1 MLDAIYSSLS
11 ALHSQQ
17 VRLDI
22 TSNNLANVNTGAFKK
37 KRATFSELVYPQT
50 TDRATAFNASIPER
64 TRITG
69 GFGTYI
75 QQIRSD
81 FVSGDLNQTG
91 RTLDVAIQGTGFFE
105 VEKTDGSLLY
115 TRHGSLTV
123 NSEGELVSA
132 TGLPLSDGIRVPTD
146 ATAIAIGKDGL
157 VLASVPDEA
166 QPIELGQIMLANF
179 TNAEGLETAGD
190 GLFRATDQSGQAFKL
205 IPGESGLG
213 LLQQGFLEAS
223 NVDFVEE
230 MVELSMAQRAYQ
242 LNARVLQAADE
253 MLAEVNG
260 LRR

>member
-17 VRLDI
+17 VRLDV

-37 KRATFSELVYPQT
+37 KRAIFSELVYPQAP
-50 TDRATAFNASIPER
+50 DRAYTNPLAPDR

-75 QQIRSD
+75 KQVRSD
-81 FVSGDLNQTG
+81 FVSGDLNQTD
-91 RTLDVAIQGTGFFE
+91 RSLDVAIQGLGFFE
-105 VEKTDGSLLY
+105 VEKSDGSVLY
-115 TRHGSLTV
+115 TRHGSLSV
-123 NSEGELVSA
+123 NSDGDLVSS
-132 TGLPLSDGIRVPTD
+132 TGLRLSDGIRVPTD
-146 ATAIAIGKDGL
+146 ATAIEIGKDGI

-179 TNAEGLETAGD
+179 ANAESLETAGD
-190 GLFRATDQSGQAFKL
+190 GLFRATDQSGQAYKL

-213 LLQQGFLEAS
+213 MLQQGFLEAS